1 MFFVLLADYTFF
13 MAGSFTF
20 FLIALG
26 FFEPRDYR
34 VVFVIQNKPNTTDFL
49 PWCLALGA
57 LIRLLND
64 TAAFA
69 RQSCRF
75 FLYMA

>member
-34 VVFVIQNKPNTTDFL
+34 VVFLGQKAGFAKKPVF
-49 PWCLALGA
+49 CH
-57 LIRLLND
+57 IRVCMDLRM
-64 TAAFA
+64 TI
-69 RQSCRF
+69 S
-75 FLYMA
+75 

>member
-34 VVFVIQNKPNTTDFL
+34 VVFFIQKTSRAFRHGRSDFI
-49 PWCLALGA
+49 P
-57 LIRLLND
+57 
-64 TAAFA
+64 
-69 RQSCRF
+69 Q
-75 FLYMA
+75 

>member
-34 VVFVIQNKPNTTDFL
+34 VVFFIQESRPDFS
-49 PWCLALGA
+49 G
-57 LIRLLND
+57 RLL
-64 TAAFA
+64 
-69 RQSCRF
+69 CIY
-75 FLYMA
+75 FLSLS

>member
-34 VVFVIQNKPNTTDFL
+34 VVFFIQKTPLTPVRGEYYPRYHPDL
-49 PWCLALGA
+49 SPALGTSHV
-57 LIRLLND
+57 IG
-64 TAAFA
+64 
-69 RQSCRF
+69 
-75 FLYMA
+75 